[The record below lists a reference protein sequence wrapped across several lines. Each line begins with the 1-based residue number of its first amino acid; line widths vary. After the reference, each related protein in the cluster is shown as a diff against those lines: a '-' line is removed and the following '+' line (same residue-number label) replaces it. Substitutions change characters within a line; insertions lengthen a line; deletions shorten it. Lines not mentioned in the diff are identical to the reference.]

1 MKLSN
6 QFKLKAIGLFI
17 KHLFSNNKRDKSLD
31 NKFRVLATKELDS
44 CYFRYYPKSK
54 VSSVC
59 YKNKVE
65 FIQVVFDLNSIK
77 DSLVYDTTTEGQDRE
92 TSIDKLGIRSYL
104 TILLDVYT
112 SLREYE
118 KRTI

>member
-31 NKFRVLATKELDS
+31 KKFRVLTTKELDS
-44 CYFRYYPKSK
+44 CYFRYYPKSN

-59 YKNKVE
+59 YKNDVE
-65 FIQVVFDLNSIK
+65 FIQVVFDLNNIK
-77 DSLVYDTTTEGQDRE
+77 DSLVYVYDTTTEDRE
-92 TSIDKLGIRSYL
+92 VSIDKLGIRNYL
-104 TILLDVYT
+104 LILLDAYT

-118 KRTI
+118 ERTI

>member
-1 MKLSN
+1 MRLSI

-17 KHLFSNNKRDKSLD
+17 KHLFSNKRDKSLD
-31 NKFRVLATKELDS
+31 KKFRVLTTKELDS
-44 CYFRYYPKSK
+44 CYFRYYPKSN

-59 YKNKVE
+59 YKNNVE
-65 FIQVVFDLNSIK
+65 FIQVVFDLNNIK
-77 DSLVYDTTTEGQDRE
+77 DSLLVYDTTKEGLE
-92 TSIDKLGIRSYL
+92 VSIEKLGIRSYF

-118 KRTI
+118 RAI